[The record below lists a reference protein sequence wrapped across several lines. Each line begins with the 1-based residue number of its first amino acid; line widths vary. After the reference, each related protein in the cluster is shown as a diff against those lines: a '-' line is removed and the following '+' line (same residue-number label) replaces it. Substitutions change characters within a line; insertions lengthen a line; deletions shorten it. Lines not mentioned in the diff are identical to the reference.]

1 MLGMLLLLLL
11 LADAAQ
17 SGKKAKKRRGSSL
30 RLPPSSAKAGA
41 AAYGLS
47 ARGEWVA
54 PAQLPTLGPLAA
66 TRVGGK
72 RAGEEAGPA
81 LHRRI
86 KRDGHLHLRGLLS
99 GEEAAAFRPYVVS
112 EALAIAAACE
122 TDCQTKDDPLDEQC
136 RGCERT
142 AATPSAMPK
151 SFVKARNLHRS
162 SPPTARLVTSPRLA
176 AVAASALG
184 VDAVRLYQDV
194 AFLKEP
200 GDMESSWHQCM
211 LCLSSPHTTPTHHT
225 PHRPQNHPSPS
236 HDTTALTSH
245 TVLLPLQRQFRRAA
259 GHRSLRDHLAVA
271 GPVGCG
277 RRGRR
282 AAVCHRQ
289 PQSQGAP
296 LAAQASSAAA
306 RGSRQPPD

>member
-1 MLGMLLLLLL
+1 MLLLLLLL
-11 LADAAQ
+11 LADAAH
-17 SGKKAKKRRGSSL
+17 SGGKKAKKRRGSSL

-41 AAYGLS
+41 AAYGLPD
-47 ARGEWVA
+47 RGEWVP
-54 PAQLPTLGPLAA
+54 PAQLPTLEPLAA

-72 RAGEEAGPA
+72 RDGEEAGPA

-122 TDCQTKDDPLDEQC
+122 TNCQTKDDPLDEQC

-184 VDAVRLYQDV
+184 VEAVRLYQDV

-200 GDMESSWHQCM
+200 GDMESSWHQCAPSANPPPPAS
-211 LCLSSPHTTPTHHT
+211 LPFSQHHT
-225 PHRPQNHPSPS
+225 
-236 HDTTALTSH
+236 LTH
-245 TVLLPLQRQFRRAA
+245 TVLLPLQRQHRRAA